1 MKKLFYTLIFII
13 FSLPFSAAQSSDDVC
28 RQLMRPA
35 KVKIDVSYGKLRYDF
50 TKNYRSLTRLHIRQY
65 GNNIATGKKVTGMA
79 ANDLIWTMNLHL
91 QKNSLPD
98 NTSCIYPTDVNLI
111 LNIKNPTIYIAKELE
126 EGSCRYNIAMRH
138 EQTHQQINIQVLE
151 HYLPLIKNR
160 LIEIIKN
167 NSLISQPYDVNLSL
181 AQETFKRKYLA
192 AIQPLLD
199 EMQAEITAE
208 QAKLDSPENYEYEES
223 LCL

>member
-160 LIEIIKN
+160 LIEVIKN